1 MPTTSTDASLY
12 WSHMHPQ
19 LPLALDPQRMHSFAS
34 FWRGE
39 NTLLV
44 DVLREFASGT
54 TSDLQVFINGADG
67 SGKTHLLSAT
77 CQAASDNGYRIAY
90 LEAELISGAD
100 ALDGYSQ
107 FDLVC
112 LDDLQRLPQDHESE
126 LALFSLI
133 NTLRQHHGRLV
144 ISADRAVSELTI
156 RLPDLKTRLSW
167 GAVYR
172 LLAVADEQLSQA
184 LAMRA
189 QIVGLSLSDEVLN

>member
-1 MPTTSTDASLY
+1 
-12 WSHMHPQ
+12 MH
-19 LPLALDPQRMHSFAS
+19 
-34 FWRGE
+34 
-39 NTLLV
+39 
-44 DVLREFASGT
+44 
-54 TSDLQVFINGADG
+54 
-67 SGKTHLLSAT
+67 
-77 CQAASDNGYRIAY
+77 
-90 LEAELISGAD
+90 GAD

-172 LLAVADEQLSQA
+172 LDSVADEQLSQA

-189 QIVGLSLSDEVLN
+189 QIVGLSLSDEVLNYLANRQSRDLSSLVNMLQKLSDASMREQRKITIPFVRSVLDPA